1 MISVGVRPPQ
11 LEALAVSV
19 ITVVT
24 SGLPTLVAVKFP
36 GEIGGA
42 DTLRCLIRGL
52 FHKYFAQVFRRL
64 CAELFLVGA
73 AAAVFADEWLTF
85 VVSAKINVKGYY
97 YFAALS
103 PGTCLSVSPQCR
115 HNKSRACP
123 FSVRHVA
130 GHQESKEYK

>member
-24 SGLPTLVAVKFP
+24 SRLPTLVAIKFLS
-36 GEIGGA
+36 EIGGT
-42 DTLRCLIRGL
+42 DTFRRLIRGF

-73 AAAVFADEWLTF
+73 AAAVIADEWLTF
-85 VVSAKINVKGYY
+85 VVSAKNEKGCN
-97 YFAALS
+97 YFAAQ
-103 PGTCLSVSPQCR
+103 G
-115 HNKSRACP
+115 
-123 FSVRHVA
+123 HV
-130 GHQESKEYK
+130 